1 METNPLVLEIV
12 AEKKTEAAKASSSL
26 SYLGKIQTIDK
37 ILIFFKGNGEEE
49 GEGYLKQ
56 RKNQSVK
63 MRGNFRD
70 WKIKGMST
78 AEEN

>member
-1 METNPLVLEIV
+1 METSPLVLEIV
-12 AEKKTEAAKASSSL
+12 AEKKTEAAKASSSS

-37 ILIFFKGNGEEE
+37 ILMFFKGNGKEE
-49 GEGYLKQ
+49 GEGYLRQ
-56 RKNQSVK
+56 RENQSVK
-63 MRGNFRD
+63 MGDNFRD